1 MELARSPFRSPLVY
15 AALALGALCAAGA
28 TPPVHAAGR
37 AAAKS
42 TATLAGPVNINT
54 ASVEE
59 FDALPGIGPA
69 IAKRIVDYRREHG
82 PFTKLEDLLSVKG
95 VGAKLL
101 GRIRDRLTLG
111 APKDAK

>member
-1 MELARSPFRSPLVY
+1 MKLVRSTLRSPLVF
-15 AALALGALCAAGA
+15 AALALGALCAASAA
-28 TPPVHAAGR
+28 TPAVAAGR
-37 AAAKS
+37 SAPKA
-42 TATLAGPVNINT
+42 TASLSGPVNINT
-54 ASVEE
+54 ASIEE

-82 PFTKLEDLLSVKG
+82 PFTKVDDLLSVKG

-101 GRIRDRLTLG
+101 GRIREKLTLG